1 MTNIREITINKN
13 SIPAD
18 ALISRSFKTGIL
30 YPSTSSPNFIIVFIA
45 YSFVD
50 INVYALISG
59 LVTVQEKKTA
69 FDRLTK
75 LTSNDLV
82 QRKTHGRN
90 RHFGLL

>member
-59 LVTVQEKKTA
+59 LVTGTGEE
-69 FDRLTK
+69 
-75 LTSNDLV
+75 
-82 QRKTHGRN
+82 N
-90 RHFGLL
+90 RVRQTDQTNL